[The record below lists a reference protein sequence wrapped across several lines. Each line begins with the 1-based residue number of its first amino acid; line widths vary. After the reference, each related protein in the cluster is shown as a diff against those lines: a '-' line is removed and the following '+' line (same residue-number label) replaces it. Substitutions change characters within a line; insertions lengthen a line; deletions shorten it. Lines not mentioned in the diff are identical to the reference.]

1 MITIEKLREIHD
13 RAKKRIEDRTKLGA
27 NIPLAPMQKTEI
39 LICGSKSCK
48 SCGSHDTADRINDIL
63 AKQKL
68 SHIAKATK
76 VGCFN
81 LCAEGPIAL
90 LMPQNIFYTHI
101 DPEDAERI
109 VEKHIKKGEI
119 LEDKLHKNTDGSK
132 AVTIDKVDFFDR
144 QKLVVLEDLKKMNL
158 ENIEDYIALDGYF
171 ALERA
176 LRQMKPNEI
185 IDTVK
190 ISGLR
195 GRGGAGFST
204 GTKWSFAAAE
214 NAKQKYVIC
223 NGDEGDPGAFMD
235 RIILECNPH
244 SIVEA
249 MTIGGRAI
257 GASRGVIFMRVEY
270 MSEVKILERAIAEA
284 RKYGFLGK
292 NIFGSG
298 FDFDITIALSAGAFV
313 CGEETALLASIEGK
327 RGEPNTRP
335 PYPTTSGL
343 WGCPTVIN
351 NVETW
356 ANIPKII
363 RNGAAWFASTGTQ
376 SSKGTKVFAVT
387 GKIQRTGLVEVP
399 IGTTLRQMI
408 FDICGGIPNG
418 KKFKAVQIGGPSG
431 GCLPIE
437 HIDTPVDYDS
447 LGALGSMMG
456 SGGVIVVDED
466 TCIVDFAKF
475 FLQFTCDESCGKCTP
490 CRIGNKRLLESLTKI
505 TEGRANQNDLEEL
518 ETLANHVKNSSLCG
532 LGQTAPNPILSSL
545 RYFKNEY
552 LEHIKNKRCPAK
564 VCKELISYVIK
575 SNCIGCGICKINCPV
590 ACISGERGKLH
601 FIHDEACIRCG
612 LCFEKC
618 PVKAIMKEDRYGNKN

>member
-1 MITIEKLREIHD
+1 MITVEKLRDIQK
-13 RAKKRIEDRTKLGA
+13 RAKSRIVDRTKLGE
-27 NIPLAPMQKTEI
+27 NIPLKPLQKTEI

-48 SCGSHDTADRINDIL
+48 SCGSHDTADKINEIL
-63 AKQKL
+63 ERQNL

-109 VEKHIKKGEI
+109 VESHIKKGKI
-119 LEDKLHKNTDGSK
+119 LEDKLHQNADGSK
-132 AVTIDKVDFFDR
+132 AVTIDQVDFFER

-158 ENIEDYIALDGYF
+158 SNIEDYIALDGYS
-171 ALERA
+171 ALGKA
-176 LRQMKPNEI
+176 LSQMKPTEI
-185 IDTVK
+185 IETVK
-190 ISGLR
+190 NSGLR

-204 GTKWSFAAAE
+204 GTKWSFAASEKAG
-214 NAKQKYVIC
+214 QKYVIC

-244 SIVEA
+244 SIIES

-257 GASRGVIFMRVEY
+257 GASKGVIFMRAEY
-270 MSEVKILERAIAEA
+270 IAEVKILEKALADA
-284 RKYGFLGK
+284 RKFGFLGK

-343 WGCPTVIN
+343 WGFPTVIN

-363 RNGAAWFASTGTQ
+363 LRGPEWFFSMGTP
-376 SSKGTKVFAVT
+376 SSKGTKVFAIT
-387 GKIQRTGLVEVP
+387 GKIRRTGLVEVP
-399 IGTTLRQMI
+399 IGTTLREMI
-408 FDICGGIPNG
+408 FDVCGGIPHD

-431 GCLPIE
+431 GCLPAK
-437 HIDTPVDYDS
+437 HLDTPVDYDS
-447 LGALGSMMG
+447 LGSLGSMMG
-456 SGGVIVVDED
+456 SGGIIVVDED

-490 CRIGNKRLLESLTKI
+490 CRIGNKRLLEILTKI
-505 TEGRANQNDLEEL
+505 SEGKSTQKDLEEL
-518 ETLANHVKNSSLCG
+518 ENLANHVKNSSLCG

-545 RYFKNEY
+545 RYFKDEY
-552 LEHIKNKRCPAK
+552 IEHVQNKRCPAK
-564 VCKELISYVIK
+564 VCKDLISYVIK
-575 SNCIGCGICKINCPV
+575 PNCIGCGICKINCPV
-590 ACISGERGKLH
+590 ACISGDRGK
-601 FIHDEACIRCG
+601 IHHIDDEQCIRCG
-612 LCFEKC
+612 LCLEKC
-618 PVKAIMKEDRYGNKN
+618 PVKAIVKEDRYENKD